1 MAGPCHSFDMASPDV
16 RVLTDPR
23 REAWGTGGPRPVVTY
38 VWSAA
43 AATTGGTVLLSHGTG
58 GCALDL
64 SWLAEPLA
72 SAGLRVIGVDHHG
85 NSHRGGYHA
94 EAFARWWDRP
104 QDLSVVL
111 DHLADGGPVGVAGFS
126 LGGYTAAAMLGARI
140 DADVFGAIATRRVTV
155 PSPPE
160 YPTLIDEL
168 SDRIGADDI
177 AVWISESGEDYA
189 DRRVTAG
196 LLICPAQGQLLT
208 STSLRGI
215 TTPVSIWW
223 TGEDDQTPAE
233 TNALHYAS
241 LIPGAT
247 EHCADPSAGHYVFVR
262 DTPGADRVRS
272 RLASAAVA
280 FFREQLTA

>member
-1 MAGPCHSFDMASPDV
+1 MASPDG

-23 REAWGTGGPRPVVTY
+23 REAWGTDDPRPVVTY

-72 SAGLRVIGVDHHG
+72 SAGLRAIGVDHHG
-85 NSHRGGYHA
+85 NSHRGGYRA

-104 QDLSVVL
+104 RDLSVVL

-126 LGGYTAAAMLGARI
+126 LGGYTADAALGARI
-140 DADVFGAIATRRVTV
+140 DADKFGAIATRRMTV

-168 SDRIGADDI
+168 TDRIGADDI
-177 AVWISESGEDYA
+177 AAWIAESGEDYA

-233 TNALHYAS
+233 TNALYYAF
-241 LIPGAT
+241 LIPRAT

-262 DTPGADRVRS
+262 DAPGADRVRS

>member
-1 MAGPCHSFDMASPDV
+1 MASPDV

-23 REAWGTGGPRPVVTY
+23 REAWGTDGPRPVVTY

-43 AATTGGTVLLSHGTG
+43 TTTTSGTVLLSHGTG

-72 SAGLRVIGVDHHG
+72 TAGLRVIGVDHHG
-85 NSHRGGYHA
+85 NNYRSGYHA
-94 EAFARWWDRP
+94 EGFARWWDRP
-104 QDLSVVL
+104 QDLSVAL

-126 LGGYTAAAMLGARI
+126 LGGYTAAAVLGARI
-140 DADVFGAIATRRVTV
+140 NADMFGAIATGRAAVA
-155 PSPPE
+155 PPPE

-168 SDRIGADDI
+168 TDRVGADDI
-177 AVWISESGEDYA
+177 AAWIDESGDDYA

-196 LLICPAQGQLLT
+196 FLICPAQGQLLT

-262 DTPGADRVRS
+262 DIPEADRIRT
-272 RLASAAVA
+272 RLASAAVT
-280 FFREQLTA
+280 FFREQLAA